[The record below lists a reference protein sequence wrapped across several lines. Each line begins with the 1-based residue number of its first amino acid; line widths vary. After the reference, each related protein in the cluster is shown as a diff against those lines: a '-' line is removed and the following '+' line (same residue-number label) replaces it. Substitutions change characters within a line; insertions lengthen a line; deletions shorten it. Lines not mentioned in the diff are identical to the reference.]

1 MNRAVVS
8 IGSNIDPR
16 QNVSKALT
24 ILGERFSVEAVSN
37 FAFTSPVGFLD
48 QPDFLNGAVLL
59 ATDLSCEELKGVLE
73 GIEKEMGRVKSAN
86 KFGPRVIDLDIVVWN
101 GEVTDEDYYS
111 REFLRDAVEEV
122 IEGKKRDS

>member
-1 MNRAVVS
+1 M
-8 IGSNIDPR
+8 
-16 QNVSKALT
+16 
-24 ILGERFSVEAVSN
+24 EAVSN

-122 IEGKKRDS
+122 IEGKKRGS

>member
-16 QNVSKALT
+16 ENVRKALA
-24 ILGERFSVEAVSN
+24 ILGERFSVEAVSK
-37 FAFTSPVGFLD
+37 FTFTAPVGFLD

-59 ATDLSCEELKGVLE
+59 ATDLSCEELKGALK
-73 GIEKEMGRVKSAN
+73 GIEKEMGRVNSAN

-101 GEVTDEDYYS
+101 GEVTDEDCYS

-122 IEGKKRDS
+122 IEGKKRVS